1 MKKLFILAL
10 LFVSLMPFDVA
21 AQKEAVQK
29 EAAQKES
36 VQKDT
41 VKTGFVLS
49 GVPAVAFNSDIGFL
63 YGVILNLYHYGDGS
77 RYPKYN
83 HSIYMEWSN
92 TTKGSMKSILRYDSD
107 RLISGIRTSAEFSY
121 NTEQALDFYGFN
133 GYRALYDMNY
143 EDDTHS
149 DYLSRLFY
157 KMDRKVLL
165 LRTDFMGDIIED
177 KLHWFAGF
185 EFRNMKMDTVNTT
198 KLNDGKSEEKQLPYV
213 DGGLYGKYVND
224 WGIIPADQMSGGS
237 NTLLK
242 VGLIFDT
249 RDNEPNPMKGMWTE
263 AQVLWSPS
271 FLGNS
276 SLSYGRLVLTHR
288 QYFTLVPEDL
298 NLAYRLSYQAKLGE
312 KMPYYMLPFVFN
324 SPPSWTRDGMGGAK
338 TMRGILR
345 NRVAGED
352 YFLANIEL
360 RWKFVYFQLF
370 KQNFYLALSGF
381 MDAGMVTGKYEFDMS
396 GVPVNDPDAMRFFPD
411 DPETLHTSAGAGLHI
426 AWNRN
431 FIIAVD
437 YGRALDKR
445 DGISGLYIGLD
456 FLF

>member
-1 MKKLFILAL
+1 MKNLILIGL
-10 LFVSLMPFDVA
+10 LVLIFFPGGLSAQDDA
-21 AQKEAVQK
+21 AE
-29 EAAQKES
+29 
-36 VQKDT
+36 DT
-41 VKTGFVLS
+41 VKTGFNLS
-49 GVPAVAFNSDIGFL
+49 GVPAVAYDSDIGFL

-83 HSIYMEWSN
+83 HSLYMEWSN

-107 RLISGIRTSAEFSY
+107 RLIPGIRTSAEISY

-133 GYRALYDMNY
+133 GYQSLYDMNI
-143 EDDTHS
+143 EDDTHPT

-157 KMDRKVLL
+157 KMDRKMLL

-185 EFRNMKMDTVNTT
+185 EFRNMKMDTVNTS
-198 KLNDGKSEEKQLPYV
+198 KLNEGKSAEKQLPYV
-213 DGGLYGKYVND
+213 GGGLYGRYTDD
-224 WGIIPADQMSGGS
+224 WGIIPADQMNGGS
-237 NTLLK
+237 NTLIK
-242 VGLIFDT
+242 AGLVYDT

-263 AQVLWSPS
+263 AQVLFSPS

-288 QYFTLVPEDL
+288 QYFTIVPEDL
-298 NLAYRLSYQAKLGE
+298 NFVYRLSYQAKLGGE
-312 KMPYYMLPFVFN
+312 MPYYMLPFVFN
-324 SPPSWTRDGMGGAK
+324 SPPSWTRDGMGGSK

-352 YFLANIEL
+352 YFLANIEI
-360 RWKFVYFQLF
+360 RWKFAYFRLF

-396 GVPVNDPDAMRFFPD
+396 GVPTNDPDAMMFFPD

-445 DGISGLYIGLD
+445 DGVSGLYIGLD